1 MSTPANPLLL
11 LVTQLRA
18 CPTQDSHFSDQRLFE
33 AWERF
38 KLTGWERGNLPS
50 VSVIAGLL
58 VMDQTVA
65 TLLTSAEH
73 TQLLELC
80 STALERYHE
89 KANPPN
95 PLGKTIAATLNESI

>member
-1 MSTPANPLLL
+1 MSTQASPLLL
-11 LVTQLRA
+11 LAAQLKA
-18 CPTQDSHFSDQRLFE
+18 CPTQDSHFSDKQLFE

-50 VSVIAGLL
+50 AAVIAGLL

-65 TLLTSAEH
+65 TLLTSVEH
-73 TQLLELC
+73 AQLLGLC

-89 KANPPN
+89 KAHPPN
-95 PLGKTIAATLNESI
+95 PLGKTLAATIKENL